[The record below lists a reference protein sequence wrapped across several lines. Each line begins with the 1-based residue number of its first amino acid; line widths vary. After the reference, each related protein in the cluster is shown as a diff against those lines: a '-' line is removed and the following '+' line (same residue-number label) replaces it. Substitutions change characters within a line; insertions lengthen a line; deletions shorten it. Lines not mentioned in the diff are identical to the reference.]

1 MRTVHLSVTRKTVL
15 VLTSVLLFSVYILY
29 IQFSSRSTFVLKD
42 ELQKPDRQQNETLWE
57 YPALAF
63 PRASMIDVQ
72 YQMPDFGAE
81 RRLAHPLGIKETGD
95 WSQDGQ
101 SLFVDGV
108 LRGQERGFYVEVG
121 ADDGE
126 GYSNSLFFER
136 FRAWSGVLIEPNQ
149 ESFAKMKQLNR
160 RALLLNTCVS
170 PSNLSEPLTF
180 VSNPFEGHNTNF
192 LGGISSYLEMTQ
204 DGQLQAQYEKHFA
217 GGDMYTPV
225 VQTLRCS
232 PLVDLLPDFVDT
244 VDYLSLDTEGSEL
257 GILESIP
264 FDEIDIKLIS
274 VDVSSIT
281 GIRKGDDIAEFMTT
295 KGYKRIKQLLHDDIY
310 QRQ

>member
-1 MRTVHLSVTRKTVL
+1 
-15 VLTSVLLFSVYILY
+15 
-29 IQFSSRSTFVLKD
+29 
-42 ELQKPDRQQNETLWE
+42 
-57 YPALAF
+57 
-63 PRASMIDVQ
+63 MIKQ
-72 YQMPDFGAE
+72 
-81 RRLAHPLGIKETGD
+81 
-95 WSQDGQ
+95 
-101 SLFVDGV
+101 V

-274 VDVSSIT
+274 VDVSVSLFFF
-281 GIRKGDDIAEFMTT
+281 K
-295 KGYKRIKQLLHDDIY
+295 
-310 QRQ
+310 

>member
-1 MRTVHLSVTRKTVL
+1 MRTVHLSITRKTVL
-15 VLTSVLLFSVYILY
+15 ILVSVLLVSVYIIY
-29 IQFSSRSTFVLKD
+29 IQTSSRSIFILDD
-42 ELQKPDRQQNETLWE
+42 ELKKPDRQINESLWE
-57 YPALAF
+57 YPPLAF

-81 RRLAHPLGIKETGD
+81 RRLAHPLGIKDSGD

-101 SLFVDGV
+101 SFFIDKV
-108 LRGQERGFYVEVG
+108 LNGQERGFYVEVG

-180 VSNPFEGHNTNF
+180 VANPFEGHNTNF
-192 LGGISSYLEMTQ
+192 LGGISSFLEITQ
-204 DGQLQAQYEKHFA
+204 DATLQAKYEKHFA
-217 GGDMYTPV
+217 GGDLYTPV

-232 PLVDLLPDFVDT
+232 PLVDLLPDFVTT

-257 GILESIP
+257 GILSNIP
-264 FDEIDIKLIS
+264 FDDIEIKIIS

-281 GIRKGDDIAEFMTT
+281 GVRKGDDINEFMAT